1 MNRVWPSDV
10 AVLVCGVENGQVT
23 EDGGGIQR
31 FVDLTQARAVFPDL
45 DPSKNTSRF
54 TWAIGN
60 PERDEM
66 RFETFA
72 ACRLYSA

>member
-1 MNRVWPSDV
+1 MNRKWQSDATV
-10 AVLVCGVENGQVT
+10 IVCGVENGQVT
-23 EDGGGIQR
+23 QDGGGIQR
-31 FVDLTQARAVFPDL
+31 FANLSEAHAVFPDL
-45 DPSKNTSRF
+45 DTNKNTSRF

-60 PERDEM
+60 PDGNVM